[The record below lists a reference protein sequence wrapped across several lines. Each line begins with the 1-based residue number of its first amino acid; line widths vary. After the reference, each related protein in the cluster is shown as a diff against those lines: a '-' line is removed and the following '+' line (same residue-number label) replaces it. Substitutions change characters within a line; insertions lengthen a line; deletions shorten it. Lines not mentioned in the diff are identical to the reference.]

1 MRTDIQ
7 RVLAIAGKDLT
18 AERRTKAN
26 FVSVVFFAALTL
38 MLFGFALG
46 PDPDDLRNAA
56 GGILW
61 LTILFS
67 GVLAFNR
74 AYQSELES
82 GALEALLLYPGERWV
97 IYLGKF
103 LANFLFVLLVILI
116 VLPVTAVLYHVDMIP
131 VLGGL
136 AAILFLG
143 TFGFVG
149 LGTFYAAIAS
159 RIRARE
165 VLLPLLLFPMLIPVL
180 LASVQATKALL
191 QGDAM
196 GDAGSWLR
204 LLIVFDVIF
213 FVASI
218 FAFEHVIEE

>member
-1 MRTDIQ
+1 MRRDID
-7 RVLAIAGKDLT
+7 RVLAITWKDLT

-26 FVSVVFFAALTL
+26 FMSVVFFAALTL

-46 PDPDDLRNAA
+46 PDPEDLRGAA
-56 GGILW
+56 AGILW

-74 AYQSELES
+74 AYQPELES
-82 GALEALLLYPGERWV
+82 GALEVLLLYPGERWA

-103 LANFLFVLLVILI
+103 LANFLFVILVVSI
-116 VLPVTAVLYHVDMIP
+116 VLPITAVLYHVDMLP

-136 AAILFLG
+136 AAVLLLG

-180 LASVQATKALL
+180 LAAVQATKALL
-191 QGDAM
+191 HGDPM
-196 GDAGSWLR
+196 GDAASWFR
-204 LLIVFDVIF
+204 LLVVFDLIF
-213 FVASI
+213 FIASI